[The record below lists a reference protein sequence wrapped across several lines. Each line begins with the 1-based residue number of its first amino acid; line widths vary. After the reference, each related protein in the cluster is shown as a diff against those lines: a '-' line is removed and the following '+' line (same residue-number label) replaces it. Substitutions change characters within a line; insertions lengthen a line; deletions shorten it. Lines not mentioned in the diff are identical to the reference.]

1 MVLNKIIIAIFCL
14 TFFSVNAQKFELG
27 KVSIEELQQKTHPID
42 TSAVAAVLFEKGK
55 VDFDYAQE
63 KGFEITTEVQVKIKI
78 YKKGGYDWANKVVG
92 YYIGT
97 NQSKEIVSFS
107 DAITYNLVDGKI
119 VKTKLKSDGEFEEKI
134 NKYWAR
140 KKISM
145 PNIKEGS
152 IIEFSY
158 RKKSPNFGELTEWNF
173 QTTIPVNHSEFI
185 TNLPE
190 YFTYNLNQKG
200 YYFPKVTVE
209 KKLRT
214 ISYSYREPNAI
225 GQVIANS
232 TSQEKLEFTETKTVY
247 IAENSPAMKEEAFVN
262 NINNY
267 TSSISHELTMIRYPN
282 SAVKSYSTDWE
293 TVVKRIYEDE
303 DFGPELNKT
312 GYFEEDIKTIL
323 SGLTSRDEKIGAIFN
338 FVKSKVKWN
347 DYLGYSCNE
356 GVKTAYK
363 NKTGNVAEINLMLT
377 AMLRYAGL
385 SANPVLLSTRSN
397 GIALFPNRT
406 AFNYVIAAV
415 EVENDLVLLDATEKF
430 SAPNVL
436 PSRDLNWYGRIIR
449 KEGSSAEVE
458 LSPKML
464 SKDITNMSYAINTD
478 GSISGKLRR
487 QMSDH
492 VALSFRQ
499 DYVGVATESYL
510 EKLENRNN
518 NVEISEYKREN
529 EADLSAQV
537 VEFYAFKD
545 TKSTEIIGSKIYIS
559 PLLFLSSSEN
569 PFKQEKREYPVDF
582 GFPFED
588 KYNVII
594 DIPEGYVVE
603 SIPTAIN
610 LTTGDGIGTFKYII
624 ANNGNKIQLQL
635 TTDINAAIVP
645 AEYYDILKE
654 FFKKMIE
661 KQNEKIVLKKV

>member
-1 MVLNKIIIAIFCL
+1 MVLNKVIIAIFCV

-55 VDFDYAQE
+55 VNFNYSQDN
-63 KGFEITTEVQVKIKI
+63 GFEVTTEVKIRIKI
-78 YKKGGYDWANKVVG
+78 YKKGGYDWANKSIRF
-92 YYIGT
+92 YNET
-97 NQSKEIVSFS
+97 NQSKEVATFS

-134 NKYWAR
+134 NKYWGR

-145 PNIKEGS
+145 PNVKEGS
-152 IIEFSY
+152 IIEYSY
-158 RKKSPNFGELTEWNF
+158 SVKSPNYGELASWNF
-173 QTTIPVNHSEFI
+173 QTSIPVNYSEFI
-185 TNLPE
+185 TYIPE
-190 YFTYNLNQKG
+190 YFMYNTNQKG
-200 YYFPKVTVE
+200 YYFPKRTVE
-209 KKLRT
+209 RNRKSITLTSKERSESRVT
-214 ISYSYREPNAI
+214 TTTFSNDVISYEEVKSIY
-225 GQVIANS
+225 V
-232 TSQEKLEFTETKTVY
+232 
-247 IAENSPAMKEEAFVN
+247 AENVPAIKEEAYVN
-262 NINNY
+262 NIDNY
-267 TSSISHELTMIRYPN
+267 TSGISHELTMTKFPN
-282 SAVKSYSTDWE
+282 TTVKMYSTDWE
-293 TVVKRIYEDE
+293 TVVKTIYDNEN
-303 DFGPELNKT
+303 FGPELNKT
-312 GYFEEDIKTIL
+312 GYFEEDIKTL
-323 SGLTSRDEKIGAIFN
+323 MAGLTTKEEKLLAIFN

-347 DYLGYSCNE
+347 DYFGYSCND

-363 NKTGNVAEINLMLT
+363 NKTGNAAEINLMLT

-430 SAPNVL
+430 SAPNIL
-436 PSRDLNWYGRIIR
+436 PSRDLNWFGRIIR
-449 KEGSSAEVE
+449 KDGSSAEVE
-458 LSPKML
+458 LSPKMV
-464 SKDITNMSYAINTD
+464 SKDITNMSYTINAD
-478 GSISGKLRR
+478 GSINGKLRR

-499 DYVGVATESYL
+499 VYVGLSTDNYL
-510 EKLENRNN
+510 EKLESRNN
-518 NVEISEYKREN
+518 NVELSEYKRDN
-529 EADLSAQV
+529 ETDLSKQV
-537 VEFYAFKD
+537 LEFYAFKD
-545 TKSTEIIGSKIYIS
+545 TKSTEIIGNKVYIS

-594 DIPEGYVVE
+594 DIPEGYAVE
-603 SIPTAIN
+603 SIPTEIN
-610 LTTGDGIGTFKYII
+610 LATGDGIGTFKYFTSNT
-624 ANNGNKIQLQL
+624 ANKIQIQL

-661 KQNEKIVLKKV
+661 KQNEKIILTKKS